1 MGELF
6 RSQPMQLVQLFFQM
20 EAAHDTIDEL
30 GEVGLVQFKDL
41 NPDVNAFQRNFV
53 NEVRRADEMERR
65 LTYFQDQIENAFTE
79 EEREDIILSKKKK
92 DNAVVFD
99 MDAWETKF
107 DDLEQELNQLNNN
120 QETLRRDYNE
130 LIELRHVLTKDNEF
144 FAGTEAAQYVED
156 TPEHS
161 DVEAPLLGDDQGTST
176 ATALKGFLKLG
187 YVEPPSHDLSSPVPF
202 IGCYHP
208 SSVS

>member
-65 LTYFQDQIENAFTE
+65 LVFFQEQLDSVFTE
-79 EEREDIILSKKKK
+79 AERDDVLLSKKKK
-92 DNAVVFD
+92 KDDAVVFD

-120 QETLRRDYNE
+120 QEMLRRDYNE

-144 FAGTEAAQYVED
+144 FAGTEAAQYVDEM
-156 TPEHS
+156 PEHS
-161 DVEAPLLGDDQGTST
+161 DVEAPLLGDDQPS
-176 ATALKGFLKLG
+176 TALKGFLKLG
-187 YVEPPSHDLSSPVPF
+187 
-202 IGCYHP
+202 
-208 SSVS
+208 